1 MNSFETKNLNSGQFF
16 SDQLVLDPLFVLLDS
31 SISVSESLK
40 KARID
45 WNFKVVYSNGNIT
58 GSAPK
63 VEVDLS
69 KFESVDD
76 FMDESQKKEKVVV
89 ADLNKYLRQTIT
101 DATKC
106 IKSTPNAS
114 PMEEVE
120 KVYEEAMKYIDST
133 YTRFATHKTLNLKD
147 LSDAVR
153 DLCNFLKDYKKYVLR
168 ITPKIKEN
176 DKNFIVSHSLRSTI
190 FALTIGLQINM
201 PVSNLI
207 ELGVASLVHE
217 IGQIRLPPQ
226 LYLTDRMLS
235 PQEMAKLMTHT
246 VLSYNILKDNNFPL
260 SIQLGVLEHHE
271 RENGRGYPRHL
282 DGTKTS
288 LYGKILA
295 VACSFEAISAP
306 RRYKAA
312 KSTYEAMI
320 EMLSNK
326 DKQYNDIVIK
336 ALVQAL
342 SLFPIGAYVYL
353 SNGKIAQVTEAN
365 NSDPRTPIVQILGEK
380 NEAGNPRTVQ
390 TDMHNFRIVRVLS
403 KDELEAVLKS
413 LAGKTVQ

>member
-1 MNSFETKNLNSGQFF
+1 MNSFETKTLEDGQFF
-16 SDQLVLDPLFVLLDS
+16 TDQLVLDPKFVLLDS
-31 SISVSESLK
+31 SIPFSESLK
-40 KARID
+40 KALIE

-58 GSAPK
+58 GTGPK

-76 FMDESQKKEKVVV
+76 FIEEPKKEKTVS
-89 ADLNKYLRQTIT
+89 AELNQYFRQTIS
-101 DATKC
+101 DAAKH
-106 IKSTPNAS
+106 IKANPSIS
-114 PMEEVE
+114 PMEDVE
-120 KVYEEAMKYIDST
+120 KVYEEAMKYIDAT
-133 YTRFATHKTLNLKD
+133 YTRFATHKTLNIKD

-153 DLCNFLKDYKKYVLR
+153 DFCNFLQEYKKYVLR
-168 ITPKIKEN
+168 ITPKVKEN
-176 DKNFIVSHSLRSTI
+176 DKNFIVSHSLRSTM

-207 ELGVASLVHE
+207 ELGVACIVHE

-246 VLSYNILKDNNFPL
+246 ILSYNILKENNFPL

-271 RENGRGYPRHL
+271 RENGRGYPRHI

-326 DKQYNDIVIK
+326 DKQYNEIVIK

-390 TDMHNFRIVRVLS
+390 TDMQNFRIVRVLS

-413 LAGKTVQ
+413 LAGR

>member
-40 KARID
+40 KALID

-201 PVSNLI
+201 PVSNLT

-235 PQEMAKLMTHT
+235 PQEMAKLMTPT